1 MNLKFCFLAFFICF
15 LSLVNAQNLVPNNS
29 FEEIEKCLV
38 YEIPY
43 KFHMK
48 NWWTPN
54 KGTPDIFSANCI
66 TKFNM
71 PKNYGGKSYPAH
83 GEAYV
88 GIVVYSAE
96 KNQNPKD
103 STDFNYAEYLQTK
116 LKQKLVKDSVY
127 RVSFFYQLG
136 TNSRYS
142 SSGLG
147 VHFSRKKIKSNTN
160 FLDIEANASVQ
171 HNDHPT
177 GNWLYFTYD
186 YTATGKEQILTIG
199 RFGSTKGKQIKNI
212 APNTHWF
219 EKNNAAIYFIDYV
232 DVKLW
237 HKRDTFEFLCVEALN
252 KKLNILD
259 TLQVDSTAKFIINND
274 FFDTETNQFILN
286 EDSNDLKNLS
296 SWLAKD
302 SLYTIEISTHIFTDE
317 NSPKTYL
324 QSKLRNDA
332 FTNYLLQNG
341 VSPKQIKN
349 KIYTNQQPIITLK
362 NQYYNDFNTRLQ
374 LRFLYTGEKYRTK
387 ILITKKLL

>member
-1 MNLKFCFLAFFICF
+1 MNLKFCFFAFCISFI
-15 LSLVNAQNLVPNNS
+15 SLVKAQNLVPNNS

-160 FLDIEANASVQ
+160 FLSFWVSIFFKKTKTASVFFSVLFSLFSY
-171 HNDHPT
+171 
-177 GNWLYFTYD
+177 GN
-186 YTATGKEQILTIG
+186 
-199 RFGSTKGKQIKNI
+199 N
-212 APNTHWF
+212 
-219 EKNNAAIYFIDYV
+219 V
-232 DVKLW
+232 
-237 HKRDTFEFLCVEALN
+237 
-252 KKLNILD
+252 
-259 TLQVDSTAKFIINND
+259 
-274 FFDTETNQFILN
+274 
-286 EDSNDLKNLS
+286 SNS
-296 SWLAKD
+296 S
-302 SLYTIEISTHIFTDE
+302 SE
-317 NSPKTYL
+317 NS
-324 QSKLRNDA
+324 S
-332 FTNYLLQNG
+332 
-341 VSPKQIKN
+341 SS
-349 KIYTNQQPIITLK
+349 LK
-362 NQYYNDFNTRLQ
+362 
-374 LRFLYTGEKYRTK
+374 
-387 ILITKKLL
+387 